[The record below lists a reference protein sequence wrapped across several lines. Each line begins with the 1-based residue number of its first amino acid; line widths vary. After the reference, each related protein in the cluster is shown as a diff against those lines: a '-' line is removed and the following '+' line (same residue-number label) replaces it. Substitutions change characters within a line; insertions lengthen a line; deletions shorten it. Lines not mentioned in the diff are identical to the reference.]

1 MKVHHALMRSMILK
15 IIVGSHNDTFP
26 VSKNNQQLWAF
37 TTLIKMED
45 QPPQKKKNNNNNK
58 LKKNKSDMI
67 IV

>member
-26 VSKNNQQLWAF
+26 VSTNNQQLWAV

-45 QPPQKKKNNNNNK
+45 QPPPKKKKNNNK
-58 LKKNKSDMI
+58 FKKNKSDMI